1 MDSPHTAVAVY
12 STALYSTVHQ
22 GQAGSVCVKHKLINI
37 FAALHSVRAESQIS
51 LYTALKAAIALS
63 DPQLR
68 ISLHNRLP

>member
-12 STALYSTVHQ
+12 STALYT
-22 GQAGSVCVKHKLINI
+22 VCVKHKLINI

-63 DPQLR
+63 APQLR